1 MPLKSL
7 GRSKYTRAATDT
19 ASKMRRTIMINPS
32 TPPIVSAPEL
42 ESLWISHDIVGIS
55 LSGVVYILSVQTPL
69 AAYEPYTAETQHSY
83 EVEVRRPNCSP
94 ILKVVLFT
102 DDPM

>member
-1 MPLKSL
+1 
-7 GRSKYTRAATDT
+7 
-19 ASKMRRTIMINPS
+19 MINPS

-42 ESLWISHDIVGIS
+42 ESLRISHDIVGIS
-55 LSGVVYILSVQTPL
+55 LSGVVLSVQTPL

>member
-7 GRSKYTRAATDT
+7 GCSKYTRADTDT

-32 TPPIVSAPEL
+32 TPPIVSTPEL
-42 ESLWISHDIVGIS
+42 ESLRISHYIVGIS
-55 LSGVVYILSVQTPL
+55 LSGIVLSVQTPL
-69 AAYEPYTAETQHSY
+69 AAYEPYTAETQYSC
-83 EVEVRRPNCSP
+83 EVEVRRLNCSP